1 MPKGIRNL
9 QISVGEEHLTHFG
22 GIFLIHW
29 FCKKLELNRTLQ
41 RYVRFHQRNN
51 RYTISDLI
59 LSLVY
64 AIIAGLGRINAT
76 RILKYNSSFQD
87 IVGLKSFPGSTTLRR
102 FLLRLSPKALHQII
116 GVHDSYRLKLIQ
128 YPYKPTGVILDLD
141 STVLTV
147 YGKQEKSAI
156 GYNPHKRGR
165 PSYQPLLCF
174 EAHTQ
179 DCLHGKLRSGIK
191 PTGVEEQGFIH
202 ECLGKLPQGI
212 YRIKVRGDSG
222 FYNHKVIE
230 FLDEKKI
237 GYAIVAKITGPIR
250 PNLSSLNYHEF
261 RYGWE
266 ADEFSYQPHGWKEPH
281 RFIVIRRPI
290 PEEPNA
296 QLTLF
301 KLKKHVYQVIVTNL
315 SLSPESVYRFYICR
329 CAVELNIKEL
339 KENFSLIKIP
349 SRAFLANEVYFHLIL
364 LAYNLMNWFKR
375 ICLPKEF
382 QNFTLQTIRAEFPM
396 LPAKLVKSGSKNL
409 LRLPKGYVYDWVLK
423 YTTRKIQRL
432 RLP

>member
-9 QISVGEEHLTHFG
+9 QISVGETHLTHFG

-29 FCKKLELNRTLQ
+29 FCKKLKLNWTLQ
-41 RYVRFHQRNN
+41 SYIKFCQRNN
-51 RYTISDLI
+51 RYTVSELI
-59 LSLVY
+59 LSIIY
-64 AIIAGLGRINAT
+64 AIIAGLGRINTT

-87 IVGLKSFPGSTTLRR
+87 IVGLRSFPSSTTLRR
-102 FLLRLSPKALHQII
+102 FLLRLTPKALRQII
-116 GVHDSYRLKLIQ
+116 GIHDSYRLKLIQ
-128 YPYKPTGVILDLD
+128 YPRKPTSVILNLD

-147 YGKQEKSAI
+147 HGKQEKAVV

-179 DCLHGKLRSGIK
+179 DCLHGILRSGK
-191 PTGVEEQGFIH
+191 NPTGVEEQDFIQ
-202 ECLGKLPQGI
+202 ECLGRLPQGI
-212 YRIKVRGDSG
+212 YRIKARCDAG
-222 FYNHKVIE
+222 FYNRKVIE

-250 PNLSSLNYHEF
+250 PNLSGLNYHEF

-266 ADEFSYQPHGWKEPH
+266 AAEFSYQPHGWKEPH

-290 PEEPNA
+290 PEEPGA

-301 KLKKHVYQVIVTNL
+301 TLKKHAYQVIVTNL
-315 SLSPESVYRFYICR
+315 SLSPESVYRFYIDR

-349 SRAFLANEVYFHLIL
+349 SRAFMANEVYFHLIL
-364 LAYNLMNWFKR
+364 FAYNIMNWFKR
-375 ICLPKEF
+375 ICLPKQF
-382 QNFTLQTIRAEFPM
+382 QNFTLQTIRTEFLM
-396 LPAKLVKSGSKNL
+396 LPAKLVKTGNKNL
-409 LRLPKGYVYDWVLK
+409 LRLPKGYVYVWVLK
-423 YTTRKIQRL
+423 YTIKKIQGL
-432 RLP
+432 RLS